1 MASEAHGKA
10 ASEEQKKGS
19 PIIKIV
25 ILVVILA
32 VLGGGGFFGYLK
44 FFKKAQPEEDG
55 GAQAHAS
62 APAQAHGASGKPEK
76 QVIFDWEPL
85 LVNLADPGG
94 KRYLKLGMK
103 MELNN
108 DPVLEEV
115 KNRGF
120 QLKDSMIMVLSSKEF
135 DDIATPSGKQ
145 ALKQEIMVQ
154 VNKIIK
160 LGQVKE
166 IYFTDFI
173 VQ

>member
-1 MASEAHGKA
+1 MAAETHGNEEAQ
-10 ASEEQKKGS
+10 EQKKGS
-19 PIIKIV
+19 PLMKIV

-44 FFKKAQPEEDG
+44 FFKKAQPEGE
-55 GAQAHAS
+55 QAHA
-62 APAQAHGASGKPEK
+62 PSGKQEK
-76 QVIFDWEPL
+76 QVIYDWDPL

-108 DPVLEEV
+108 DHVLEEV

-120 QLKDSMIMVLSSKEF
+120 QLKDSMLMILSSKEF

-145 ALKQEIMVQ
+145 ALKQEIIAQ

-160 LGQVKE
+160 QGQVKDV
-166 IYFTDFI
+166 YFTDFI